1 MIYNEFSKLPVEGY
15 LEKNRGRNAEEGG
28 IMFFIFRLL
37 IHMVAI
43 LIISYLLPGLIRVE
57 GVWAALV
64 AAFLLGVV
72 NAVLRPI
79 LVFFTLPITVL
90 TLGLFLLVIN
100 GFMLWVVSA
109 IVRGFHVNGFWGAVL
124 GSVLISLVSWILSRF
139 LPS

>member
-1 MIYNEFSKLPVEGY
+1 
-15 LEKNRGRNAEEGG
+15 
-28 IMFFIFRLL
+28 MFFIFRLL

-43 LIISYLLPGLIRVE
+43 LIISYLLPGVIRVE

-64 AAFLLGVV
+64 AAFLLGIV

-79 LVFFTLPITVL
+79 LICFTLPITVL

-100 GFMLWVVSA
+100 GLMLLLVSS

-124 GSVLISLVSWILSRF
+124 GSILISLVSWVLSRV
-139 LPS
+139 LPV